1 MKVENGTSNRGA
13 VLLAELKALVDS
25 LPHHQRGNV
34 IKMLEITFRELN
46 ADCQGR
52 HSIGVQ
58 PEARTAID
66 SPPGRPRLVLIQ
78 GMNSKRKSR
87 IGARSEDEI
96 HVEAIAGAHIVANV
110 DGAGIM
116 VVTVEHCAAPNIALK
131 QRRRKLPEMTTVIRE
146 A

>member
-1 MKVENGTSNRGA
+1 MQLASKPKDETVKVENGTSNRGA

-66 SPPGRPRLVLIQ
+66 SP
-78 GMNSKRKSR
+78 SRKTSAGPDSR
-87 IGARSEDEI
+87 HEFKTKIE
-96 HVEAIAGAHIVANV
+96 N
-110 DGAGIM
+110 
-116 VVTVEHCAAPNIALK
+116 
-131 QRRRKLPEMTTVIRE
+131 RRKE
-146 A
+146 